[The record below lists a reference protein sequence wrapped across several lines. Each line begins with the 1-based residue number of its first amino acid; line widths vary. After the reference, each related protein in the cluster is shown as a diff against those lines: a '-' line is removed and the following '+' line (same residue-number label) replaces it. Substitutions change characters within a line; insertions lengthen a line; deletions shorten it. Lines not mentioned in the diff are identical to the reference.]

1 MALYCKLNA
10 SAPLYQEEVLSPQEE
25 KKSSFETKIDL
36 FLKVP

>member
-25 KKSSFETKIDL
+25 KKSP
-36 FLKVP
+36 LKLKLICF